1 MSASIWFQH
10 EVAGDNYTHREAR
23 ADGKGWLDVELA
35 AHYLLTSI
43 VDGILASISDR
54 SEQPVLVVNGELGA
68 NGQ

>member
-54 SEQPVLVVNGELGA
+54 
-68 NGQ
+68 